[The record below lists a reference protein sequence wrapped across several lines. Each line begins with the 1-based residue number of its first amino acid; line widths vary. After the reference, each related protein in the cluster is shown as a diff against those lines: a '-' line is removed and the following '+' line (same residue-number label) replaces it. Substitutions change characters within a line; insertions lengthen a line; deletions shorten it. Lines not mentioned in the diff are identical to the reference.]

1 MSSGRY
7 KDLLKHF
14 GFQSFLWTQFL
25 GAFNDN
31 IYKMVVS
38 LFAVE
43 AAARGGSGGSAY
55 LSLAGA
61 VFILP
66 FILFSGYAGHAAD
79 VYNKRSVL
87 IVTKSFEIVAM
98 GMAIFALWSGRIDFM
113 LFVLFLMA
121 LQSTFFSPAKYGII
135 PEMLPDRDLSRAN
148 GLLEMSTFLAVIMG
162 TAIGGMIFGMWKDRI
177 GWIGILLIIT
187 AFTGICTSFGIP
199 RVPSS
204 GARNTF
210 RISPWGEISIGL
222 RRLYHNKLLF
232 MTVMGISYLW
242 FIGALLQMDILLIG
256 KEIMLLD
263 DKWIGILVTF
273 LAIGM
278 GAGGIIAGKLSGDRI
293 EAGLVPLGSLGMG
306 LFSILLSYS
315 LSSFTMTAVSLILL
329 GFSGGVFVVPLNALL
344 QQKSGTQEKGRMIA
358 ANNLVNTTGI
368 LLASGILWLF
378 RDILGIG
385 ADWIAL
391 IAGVFSFAITG
402 IIISELPDFL
412 LRLVLYILTHTIYRI
427 RIAGEE
433 NIPVRGP
440 AILVSNH
447 VSFADPFFF
456 GSSVPGFVRFIIAR
470 DYYDIRR
477 LQWFFRLMKAIPL
490 SPANRRDIVKAIE
503 QARNELIN
511 GNVVCIFAEGEISR
525 TGNIRPFKRGIEK
538 IAEGLDVPV
547 IPVHLDRVWGS
558 IFSFRGRRVFYKL
571 PGGLFRTVPVSFG
584 KPLPSNASVQKVRQA
599 IMELGCDAVRYRRER
614 SDLLHLRFI
623 RTARQNWA
631 SFCLADS
638 GGRERTYGK
647 ALTGSLLLSRLI
659 RRQCSG
665 ESVIGIM
672 LPASAGGA
680 LANIAS
686 LMAGKA
692 AVNMNFTSGDE
703 AIASAIRQSGVKTI
717 LTSRLFLDKAQMKEI
732 KGMVFIED
740 LMGGISTVRKT
751 VTAAVSRFLPLMFLN
766 RYITYNKSMPDDL
779 AFIVFSSGS
788 TGIPRG
794 IMLSHHNIISNVE
807 GIDQVF
813 NLTKKDRLMGVL
825 PFFHSFGLTAAIW
838 FPLITGFGVV
848 YHTNPTDAGT
858 IGEMVSKY
866 KATILISTPVFCTA
880 YIRKCTREEFSSLRY
895 AVVGAEKLHESIADE
910 FREKF
915 GLELLEGYGCTEMG
929 PVVSVN
935 TPDVVHGNIRQRGN
949 KPGTAGHPIP
959 GVAVKVV
966 DVDTGEELES
976 GEEGMLLVKGPGQ
989 MMGYIGQDNSLS
1001 LRERGRV
1008 RVGFPDDA
1016 ARYGWGGTRDI
1027 ASIDAEGFITIKD
1040 RLSRVLT

>member
-121 LQSTFFSPAKYGII
+121 LQATFFSPAKYGII
-135 PEMLPDRDLSRAN
+135 PEMLPERDLSRAN

-162 TAIGGMIFGMWKDRI
+162 TAIGGMLFGIWKDSV

-315 LSSFTMTAVSLILL
+315 LSSFTMTAVSLTLL

-412 LRLVLYILTHTIYRI
+412 LRFVLYILTHTIYRI

-447 VSFADPFFF
+447 VSFADPFFI

-490 SPANRRDIVKAIE
+490 SPVNRRDIIKAIE

-558 IFSFRGRRVFYKL
+558 IFSFRGKRFFYKL
-571 PGGLFRTVPVSFG
+571 PEGLFRTVTVSFG
-584 KPLPSNASVQKVRQA
+584 KPLPSNASVQKVRQT
-599 IMELGCDAVRYRRER
+599 IMELGCEAVRYRRNR

-623 RTARQNWA
+623 RTARQNWT
-631 SFCLADS
+631 SFCMADS
-638 GGRERTYGK
+638 GGRELTYGK

-659 RRQCSG
+659 RRQCNG
-665 ESVIGIM
+665 ESVVGIM
-672 LPASAGGA
+672 LPVSAGGA

-692 AVNMNFTSGDE
+692 AVNLNFTSGDE
-703 AIASAIRQSGVKTI
+703 AIASAIRQAGVKTI

-732 KGMVFIED
+732 KGMVYIED
-740 LMGGISTVRKT
+740 LMEGMSTVRK
-751 VTAAVSRFLPLMFLN
+751 VAAAAISRFLPLMFLN

-838 FPLITGFGVV
+838 FPFITGFGVV
-848 YHTNPTDAGT
+848 YHTNPMDAGT

-880 YIRKCTREEFSSLRY
+880 YLRKCTREEFSSLRY
-895 AVVGAEKLHESIADE
+895 AMVGAEKLHESIADE

-976 GEEGMLLVKGPGQ
+976 GEEGILLVKSPGQ
-989 MMGYIGQDNSLS
+989 MMGYIG
-1001 LRERGRV
+1001 
-1008 RVGFPDDA
+1008 FPPLEKGGMG
-1016 ARYGWGGTRDI
+1016 GWYITGDI
-1027 ASIDAEGFITIKD
+1027 ASIDADGFITIKD
-1040 RLSRVLT
+1040 RLSRVLTLQQL

>member
-1 MSSGRY
+1 
-7 KDLLKHF
+7 
-14 GFQSFLWTQFL
+14 
-25 GAFNDN
+25 
-31 IYKMVVS
+31 
-38 LFAVE
+38 
-43 AAARGGSGGSAY
+43 
-55 LSLAGA
+55 
-61 VFILP
+61 
-66 FILFSGYAGHAAD
+66 
-79 VYNKRSVL
+79 
-87 IVTKSFEIVAM
+87 
-98 GMAIFALWSGRIDFM
+98 
-113 LFVLFLMA
+113 
-121 LQSTFFSPAKYGII
+121 
-135 PEMLPDRDLSRAN
+135 
-148 GLLEMSTFLAVIMG
+148 
-162 TAIGGMIFGMWKDRI
+162 
-177 GWIGILLIIT
+177 
-187 AFTGICTSFGIP
+187 
-199 RVPSS
+199 
-204 GARNTF
+204 
-210 RISPWGEISIGL
+210 
-222 RRLYHNKLLF
+222 
-232 MTVMGISYLW
+232 
-242 FIGALLQMDILLIG
+242 
-256 KEIMLLD
+256 
-263 DKWIGILVTF
+263 
-273 LAIGM
+273 
-278 GAGGIIAGKLSGDRI
+278 
-293 EAGLVPLGSLGMG
+293 
-306 LFSILLSYS
+306 
-315 LSSFTMTAVSLILL
+315 
-329 GFSGGVFVVPLNALL
+329 
-344 QQKSGTQEKGRMIA
+344 
-358 ANNLVNTTGI
+358 
-368 LLASGILWLF
+368 
-378 RDILGIG
+378 
-385 ADWIAL
+385 
-391 IAGVFSFAITG
+391 
-402 IIISELPDFL
+402 
-412 LRLVLYILTHTIYRI
+412 
-427 RIAGEE
+427 
-433 NIPVRGP
+433 
-440 AILVSNH
+440 
-447 VSFADPFFF
+447 
-456 GSSVPGFVRFIIAR
+456 
-470 DYYDIRR
+470 
-477 LQWFFRLMKAIPL
+477 
-490 SPANRRDIVKAIE
+490 
-503 QARNELIN
+503 
-511 GNVVCIFAEGEISR
+511 
-525 TGNIRPFKRGIEK
+525 
-538 IAEGLDVPV
+538 
-547 IPVHLDRVWGS
+547 
-558 IFSFRGRRVFYKL
+558 
-571 PGGLFRTVPVSFG
+571 
-584 KPLPSNASVQKVRQA
+584 
-599 IMELGCDAVRYRRER
+599 
-614 SDLLHLRFI
+614 LLHLRFI

-631 SFCLADS
+631 SFCMADS
-638 GGRERTYGK
+638 GGRELTYGR

-692 AVNMNFTSGDE
+692 AVNLNFTSGDE

-976 GEEGMLLVKGPGQ
+976 GEEGMLLVKSPGQ
-989 MMGYIGQDNSLS
+989 MMGYIGFPPL
-1001 LRERGRV
+1001 EKGGKG
-1008 RVGFPDDA
+1008 GFD
-1016 ARYGWGGTRDI
+1016 GWYITGDT
-1027 ASIDAEGFITIKD
+1027 ASVDSDGFITIKD
-1040 RLSRVLT
+1040 RLSRSLILQQL

>member
-43 AAARGGSGGSAY
+43 AAVRGGSGGSAY

-162 TAIGGMIFGMWKDRI
+162 TAIG
-177 GWIGILLIIT
+177 
-187 AFTGICTSFGIP
+187 
-199 RVPSS
+199 
-204 GARNTF
+204 
-210 RISPWGEISIGL
+210 L

-315 LSSFTMTAVSLILL
+315 LSSFTMSAVSLILL

-412 LRLVLYILTHTIYRI
+412 LRFVLYILTHTIYRI

-447 VSFADPFFF
+447 VSFADPFFI

-558 IFSFRGRRVFYKL
+558 IFSFRGRRFFYKL
-571 PGGLFRTVPVSFG
+571 PEGLFRTVTVSFG

-631 SFCLADS
+631 SFCMADS
-638 GGRERTYGK
+638 GGRELTYGK
-647 ALTGSLLLSRLI
+647 ALTGS
-659 RRQCSG
+659 
-665 ESVIGIM
+665 EF
-672 LPASAGGA
+672 PAA
-680 LANIAS
+680 
-686 LMAGKA
+686 
-692 AVNMNFTSGDE
+692 
-703 AIASAIRQSGVKTI
+703 
-717 LTSRLFLDKAQMKEI
+717 
-732 KGMVFIED
+732 
-740 LMGGISTVRKT
+740 
-751 VTAAVSRFLPLMFLN
+751 
-766 RYITYNKSMPDDL
+766 
-779 AFIVFSSGS
+779 
-788 TGIPRG
+788 
-794 IMLSHHNIISNVE
+794 
-807 GIDQVF
+807 
-813 NLTKKDRLMGVL
+813 
-825 PFFHSFGLTAAIW
+825 
-838 FPLITGFGVV
+838 
-848 YHTNPTDAGT
+848 
-858 IGEMVSKY
+858 
-866 KATILISTPVFCTA
+866 
-880 YIRKCTREEFSSLRY
+880 
-895 AVVGAEKLHESIADE
+895 
-910 FREKF
+910 
-915 GLELLEGYGCTEMG
+915 
-929 PVVSVN
+929 
-935 TPDVVHGNIRQRGN
+935 
-949 KPGTAGHPIP
+949 
-959 GVAVKVV
+959 
-966 DVDTGEELES
+966 
-976 GEEGMLLVKGPGQ
+976 
-989 MMGYIGQDNSLS
+989 
-1001 LRERGRV
+1001 
-1008 RVGFPDDA
+1008 
-1016 ARYGWGGTRDI
+1016 
-1027 ASIDAEGFITIKD
+1027 
-1040 RLSRVLT
+1040 

>member
-38 LFAVE
+38 LFAIE

-315 LSSFTMTAVSLILL
+315 LSSFTMSAVSLILL
-329 GFSGGVFVVPLNALL
+329 GF
-344 QQKSGTQEKGRMIA
+344 
-358 ANNLVNTTGI
+358 
-368 LLASGILWLF
+368 
-378 RDILGIG
+378 
-385 ADWIAL
+385 
-391 IAGVFSFAITG
+391 
-402 IIISELPDFL
+402 
-412 LRLVLYILTHTIYRI
+412 
-427 RIAGEE
+427 
-433 NIPVRGP
+433 
-440 AILVSNH
+440 
-447 VSFADPFFF
+447 
-456 GSSVPGFVRFIIAR
+456 
-470 DYYDIRR
+470 
-477 LQWFFRLMKAIPL
+477 
-490 SPANRRDIVKAIE
+490 
-503 QARNELIN
+503 
-511 GNVVCIFAEGEISR
+511 
-525 TGNIRPFKRGIEK
+525 
-538 IAEGLDVPV
+538 
-547 IPVHLDRVWGS
+547 
-558 IFSFRGRRVFYKL
+558 
-571 PGGLFRTVPVSFG
+571 
-584 KPLPSNASVQKVRQA
+584 
-599 IMELGCDAVRYRRER
+599 
-614 SDLLHLRFI
+614 
-623 RTARQNWA
+623 
-631 SFCLADS
+631 
-638 GGRERTYGK
+638 
-647 ALTGSLLLSRLI
+647 
-659 RRQCSG
+659 
-665 ESVIGIM
+665 
-672 LPASAGGA
+672 
-680 LANIAS
+680 
-686 LMAGKA
+686 
-692 AVNMNFTSGDE
+692 
-703 AIASAIRQSGVKTI
+703 
-717 LTSRLFLDKAQMKEI
+717 
-732 KGMVFIED
+732 
-740 LMGGISTVRKT
+740 
-751 VTAAVSRFLPLMFLN
+751 
-766 RYITYNKSMPDDL
+766 
-779 AFIVFSSGS
+779 
-788 TGIPRG
+788 
-794 IMLSHHNIISNVE
+794 
-807 GIDQVF
+807 
-813 NLTKKDRLMGVL
+813 
-825 PFFHSFGLTAAIW
+825 
-838 FPLITGFGVV
+838 
-848 YHTNPTDAGT
+848 
-858 IGEMVSKY
+858 
-866 KATILISTPVFCTA
+866 
-880 YIRKCTREEFSSLRY
+880 
-895 AVVGAEKLHESIADE
+895 
-910 FREKF
+910 
-915 GLELLEGYGCTEMG
+915 
-929 PVVSVN
+929 
-935 TPDVVHGNIRQRGN
+935 
-949 KPGTAGHPIP
+949 
-959 GVAVKVV
+959 
-966 DVDTGEELES
+966 
-976 GEEGMLLVKGPGQ
+976 
-989 MMGYIGQDNSLS
+989 
-1001 LRERGRV
+1001 
-1008 RVGFPDDA
+1008 
-1016 ARYGWGGTRDI
+1016 
-1027 ASIDAEGFITIKD
+1027 
-1040 RLSRVLT
+1040 

>member
-7 KDLLKHF
+7 KDLLKNL

-31 IYKMVVS
+31 IYKIVVS

-43 AAARGGSGGSAY
+43 IAAKRGSGGSAY

-66 FILFSGYAGHAAD
+66 FILFSGYAGHVAD

-98 GMAIFALWSGRIDFM
+98 GMALFALWSGRIDFM

-121 LQSTFFSPAKYGII
+121 LQATFFSPAKYGII
-135 PEMLPDRDLSRAN
+135 PEMLPDKDLSRAN
-148 GLLEMSTFLAVIMG
+148 GLLEMSTFLAIIMG

-177 GWIGILLIIT
+177 GWIGILLIIM

-256 KEIMLLD
+256 KEIMHLD
-263 DKWIGILVTF
+263 DEWIGILVAF

-315 LSSFTMTAVSLILL
+315 LSSFVMTAVSLILL

-412 LRLVLYILTHTIYRI
+412 LRFVLYILTHTIYRI

-433 NIPVRGP
+433 NIPVNGP

-447 VSFADPFFF
+447 VSFADPFFI

-470 DYYDIRR
+470 DYYDLRR

-490 SPANRRDIVKAIE
+490 SPGNRRDIVKAIE

-558 IFSFRGRRVFYKL
+558 IFSFRGRRFFYKL
-571 PGGLFRTVPVSFG
+571 PEGLFRTVTVSFG
-584 KPLPSNASVQKVRQA
+584 KHLSSNASVQKVRQA
-599 IMELGCDAVRYRRER
+599 IMELGCDAVRYRRNR

-631 SFCLADS
+631 SFCMADS
-638 GGRERTYGK
+638 GGMEELTYGK

-659 RRQCSG
+659 RRQCRG
-665 ESVIGIM
+665 ESVVGIM
-672 LPASAGGA
+672 MPVSAGGA

-692 AVNMNFTSGDE
+692 AVNLNFTSGDE
-703 AIASAIRQSGVKTI
+703 AIASAIRQAGVKTI
-717 LTSRLFLDKAQMKEI
+717 LTSRLLLDKAQMKEI

-740 LMGGISTVRKT
+740 MMGDISSVRKI
-751 VTAAVSRFLPLMFLN
+751 VTAAISRILPVMFLN
-766 RYITYNKSMPDDL
+766 RYSTNGKSMPDDL

-788 TGIPRG
+788 TGTPRG

-813 NLTKKDRLMGVL
+813 NLTKEDRLMGVL

-858 IGEMVSKY
+858 VGEMVSKY

-895 AVVGAEKLHESIADE
+895 AVVGAEKLHKSIADE

-929 PVVSVN
+929 PFVSVN
-935 TPDVVHGNIRQRGN
+935 TPDIVHGNIRQRGN

-966 DVDTGEELES
+966 DIDSGKELQS

-989 MMGYIGQDNSLS
+989 MMGYIG
-1001 LRERGRV
+1001 
-1008 RVGFPDDA
+1008 FPPLEKGGMD
-1016 ARYGWGGTRDI
+1016 GWYITGDI

-1040 RLSRVLT
+1040 RLSRFLTLHQL